1 MQEAPVFLLSS
12 RPESEPADWWGELLV
27 GGAGSIERYV
37 DAERGPLA
45 CITVSPPAAATTTV
59 LRSIVSISIHV
70 AARSMQHQKSADGSR
85 SCAADVYW
93 NTRDFVTQH
102 FASGTLQNLEKCV
115 YKLMD
120 VLTHPSRRAPVRSV
134 VRWPVY
140 CWSNQHHSRLFIFSR
155 LALARVWCV
164 TVFAFFSPTTHRV
177 TFLRHTTADLELELW
192 STGSTSSQEIWRVCF
207 EDDILS

>member
-1 MQEAPVFLLSS
+1 MKYADAGGPSFSPLLQAGSQS
-12 RPESEPADWWGELLV
+12 LQTGEGSCWW

-59 LRSIVSISIHV
+59 LRSIVSISIHA

-102 FASGTLQNLEKCV
+102 FASGTL
-115 YKLMD
+115 
-120 VLTHPSRRAPVRSV
+120 
-134 VRWPVY
+134 
-140 CWSNQHHSRLFIFSR
+140 
-155 LALARVWCV
+155 
-164 TVFAFFSPTTHRV
+164 
-177 TFLRHTTADLELELW
+177 
-192 STGSTSSQEIWRVCF
+192 
-207 EDDILS
+207 